1 MPASTVLEIYQ
12 SKSKGYFSINDFM
25 CEMRET
31 REIQRNNYQ
40 DGQCRQSFVG
50 KILQSMIAHTHSQKI
65 VQREVTLRY

>member
-1 MPASTVLEIYQ
+1 
-12 SKSKGYFSINDFM
+12 M

-50 KILQSMIAHTHSQKI
+50 KMLQSMIAHIHAQKI
-65 VQREVTLRY
+65 VQREVALRH